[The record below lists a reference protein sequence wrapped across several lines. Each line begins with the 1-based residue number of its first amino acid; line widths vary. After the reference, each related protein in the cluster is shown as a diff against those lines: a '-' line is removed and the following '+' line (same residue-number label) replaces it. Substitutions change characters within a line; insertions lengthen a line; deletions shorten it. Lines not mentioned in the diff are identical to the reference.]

1 MDLPAPARQRVRIS
15 AGALSLPSNNTKS
28 KKHKIHTLA
37 ASHPFTQQERRIP
50 TVSLRRKNRGLIY
63 SLLRRQL
70 DIVLPTSEALQ
81 TALAALETAYVK
93 AEMALARVGELAGT
107 FVAPLEARS
116 TVTMLSLDAHED
128 DAWCVDPRGVLT
140 LHVVQESY
148 QTLGLVGAK
157 LPFRGYTE
165 HTITLPLHASADS
178 VRNRQK
184 RDAALAAWD
193 TRRREAGKKPWSVLY
208 CGSDVDETTRF
219 ATANAHTALV
229 RRVQCEVRFT
239 ARGVRVPSVALPA
252 RPTDADAADDWDDDM
267 RALFEWVGMVGFGAQ
282 RLQANDRADAY
293 VGVYTPPD
301 GSTVGDVTCLRWR
314 GFLGPD
320 FVQRVIDA
328 VVDSI
333 SSAASPPFVA
343 ITSHAFPQAPVSYL
357 PPANAK
363 DGKPLAKTPA
373 RVPSADGEDTWS
385 LVVARGGD
393 AGENGD
399 AARWCLAESIGALDT
414 RWG

>member
-1 MDLPAPARQRVRIS
+1 M
-15 AGALSLPSNNTKS
+15 
-28 KKHKIHTLA
+28 
-37 ASHPFTQQERRIP
+37 E
-50 TVSLRRKNRGLIY
+50 
-63 SLLRRQL
+63 
-70 DIVLPTSEALQ
+70 
-81 TALAALETAYVK
+81 
-93 AEMALARVGELAGT
+93 LARVVELAKT

-140 LHVVQESY
+140 LHVAQESY

-157 LPFRGYTE
+157 LPFKGYTE
-165 HTITLPLHASADS
+165 HTVSLPLHPSADS

-193 TRRREAGKKPWSVLY
+193 ARRKETGKAPWSVLY
-208 CGSDVDETTRF
+208 CGNDVDETTRF

-229 RRVQCEVRFT
+229 RRVQCETRFT
-239 ARGVRVPSVALPA
+239 ARGVRVPSVSLAA
-252 RPTDADAADDWDDDM
+252 RPTDADAADDWDDDV
-267 RALFEWVGMVGFGAQ
+267 RALFEWIGMAGFGAQ

-301 GSTVGDVTCLRWR
+301 GSTVGDITCLRWR

-328 VVDSI
+328 VVNSN

-343 ITSHAFPQAPVSYL
+343 ITSHAFPQAPMSYI
-357 PPANAK
+357 PPAK
-363 DGKPLAKTPA
+363 DGKPLAKSPA

-385 LVVARGGD
+385 LVVTRGG
-393 AGENGD
+393 GEN
-399 AARWCLAESIGALDT
+399 AARWCLTESIGALDT